1 MHYNALFQ
9 SLLHSPPSTPNSRL
23 RYDVFAMPTENKSP
37 LARIHLSVGDLTE
50 SNADAIVNAAN
61 NDLILGGGVAGA
73 IRRKGGETIQR
84 ECSEIGSIPIGGV
97 AITSGGNLKARHVIH
112 AASMQLGG
120 SATANALRTSTALSL
135 RIASE
140 KKLSS
145 IAFPAIGTGIA
156 GFPLRECAEIMLRET
171 TKHLSGATS
180 LNRVDFILFDA
191 PALKV
196 FQEVFHSMEIEFAAG
211 NG

>member
-1 MHYNALFQ
+1 M
-9 SLLHSPPSTPNSRL
+9 
-23 RYDVFAMPTENKSP
+23 VTENKSP
-37 LARIHLSVGDLTE
+37 LTLIHLTTGDLTE
-50 SNADAIVNAAN
+50 SDADAIVNAAN

-84 ECSEIGSIPIGGV
+84 ECSEIGSIPIGGA
-97 AITSGGNLKARHVIH
+97 AITGGGNLKARYVIH

-120 SATANALRTSTALSL
+120 SSTAHAIRSSTAHSL

-171 TKHLSGATS
+171 VKHLNGPTS
-180 LNRVDFILFDA
+180 LKRVDFVLFDA
-191 PALKV
+191 PTLKV
-196 FQEVFHSMEIEFAAG
+196 FQEAFRVLEVELANSADSGKSSGAAG
-211 NG
+211 KG